1 MHIAFLGNTT
11 SLEARGAPQLL
22 HTTARTPDLED
33 LLARP
38 CVFLFII
45 RKLNNKSALRVD
57 TSRQYWTILDQ
68 NRPLNNQAKCSDE
81 GFFFSIQNKPINNK
95 LLWARKYAR
104 IIVRGYCL
112 FREANS
118 LLEGNCEP
126 QLRGTDNVQ
135 GQLSHM
141 SNTTARIDS

>member
-1 MHIAFLGNTT
+1 MHIAFLGNIT
-11 SLEARGAPQLL
+11 SLEARGAPQFLY
-22 HTTARTPDLED
+22 TTARTPDLED

-81 GFFFSIQNKPINNK
+81 GFFF
-95 LLWARKYAR
+95 
-104 IIVRGYCL
+104 
-112 FREANS
+112 FNS
-118 LLEGNCEP
+118 K
-126 QLRGTDNVQ
+126 QADKQ
-135 GQLSHM
+135 
-141 SNTTARIDS
+141 